1 MLPIQVPRQFRI
13 IAHRG
18 ASAYAPENTQAAF
31 DLALRMGA
39 REIETDVQLTTD
51 GQAVLCHDRTL
62 ARYDHGD
69 RVVEETTWADL
80 CELDMGSWFSPF
92 LYRNERM
99 MTLDGLLARYGPSL
113 TYHLELKGQAAG
125 LPESV
130 AQAVARHN
138 LQDRCIITSFS
149 LASLEAMKRA
159 APSNSTSSLR
169 LGWLIQR
176 IDDES
181 LAVAQRLGLVQLCPR
196 ADQVDRAAVA
206 AALCVVP
213 EVRAWGVSGSPAE
226 VRRLIRTVAE
236 AGAHG
241 LTLDWPD
248 WACHRPNGE

>member
-1 MLPIQVPRQFRI
+1 MLPILVPQSFRI

-69 RVVEETTWADL
+69 CVVEETTWADL

-99 MTLDGLLARYGPSL
+99 MTLDGLLTRYGPSL
-113 TYHLELKGQAAG
+113 TYHLELKGQTGG

-138 LQDRCIITSFS
+138 LQDSCIITSFS
-149 LASLEAMKRA
+149 LASLGAMKLA
-159 APSNSTSSLR
+159 APSLR

-196 ADQVDRAAVA
+196 ADQVDGAAVA
-206 AALCVVP
+206 AALSVVS

-226 VRRLIRTVAE
+226 VRRLIRAVAE
-236 AGAHG
+236 AGARG

-248 WACHRPNGE
+248 WACHRPDGE